1 MNNDIPLI
9 RPVYGI
15 VSMASV
21 ILQGLAKRLR
31 SALRLFGR
39 KTWLAELSGQKQRN
53 ISFVYLKNV
62 NPEETKK
69 GGKNLRQ
76 SLIKI
81 YGKFP

>member
-31 SALRLFGR
+31 SVLRLFGR

-53 ISFVYLKNV
+53 ISFVHLKNV

-69 GGKNLRQ
+69 EGKNLRQ

-81 YGKFP
+81 CGKFP

>member
-9 RPVYGI
+9 RPVYDT

-39 KTWLAELSGQKQRN
+39 KTCLTELSGQKQRN
-53 ISFVYLKNV
+53 ISFVHLIEEKIERKVRDEKKN
-62 NPEETKK
+62 
-69 GGKNLRQ
+69 
-76 SLIKI
+76 I
-81 YGKFP
+81 